1 MAPPTLIVA
10 ITVLEGQGEQ
20 RRRGRR
26 ARRPYGPSCSPL
38 PTSDSRPPTPVSRRH
53 RLRQTDRGTD
63 QIRLSQ
69 CRSSQLTS
77 DRALV
82 HHQRPVAETDDLG
95 KISREEENT
104 VPLARQATHQLVD
117 LL

>member
-26 ARRPYGPSCSPL
+26 ARRPYGPSCCPL

-53 RLRQTDRGTD
+53 RLRQTNRGTD

-69 CRSSQLTS
+69 CRSAQLAG
-77 DRALV
+77 DCALV
-82 HHQRPVAETDDLG
+82 HHQRPVAETNDLG
-95 KISREEENT
+95 EIRREEEDT
-104 VPLARQATHQLVD
+104 VPLTGQT
-117 LL
+117 

>member
-10 ITVLEGQGEQ
+10 ITVLEGEGEQ

-38 PTSDSRPPTPVSRRH
+38 PTPDPRPPTPVSRRH

-63 QIRLSQ
+63 QIRLGQ
-69 CRSSQLTS
+69 RRSAEFAG
-77 DRALV
+77 DGALV

-95 KISREEENT
+95 EIGREEEDT
-104 VPLARQATHQLVD
+104 VPLAG
-117 LL
+117 